1 MQNVTEKYKT
11 SFENSNIMQ
20 GRRERGKGRERH
32 AHPPPPFP
40 VKSENIKFLNVKNR
54 LEFIY

>member
-1 MQNVTEKYKT
+1 MLQRNIKRVLKT
-11 SFENSNIMQ
+11 QILCRAV
-20 GRRERGKGRERH
+20 GKGGKGRERH